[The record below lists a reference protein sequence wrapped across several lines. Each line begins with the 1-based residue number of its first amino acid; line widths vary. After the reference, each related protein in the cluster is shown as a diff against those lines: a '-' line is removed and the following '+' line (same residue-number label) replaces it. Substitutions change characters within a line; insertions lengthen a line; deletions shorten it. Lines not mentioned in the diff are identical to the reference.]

1 MKMTAIILAAVMFMM
16 SFAVCSAEKISPD
29 EGMKKICNAFLYLD
43 ENDLKNFNLSPE
55 KIHTMYAGFFKATT
69 GGIKFTDEQSN
80 KMADT
85 LIEQMR
91 EKIKFAVKTESTD
104 KNKAEIAVTVTGIN
118 FNETLSNLNF
128 NYDAEKMTDEQL
140 SEMATTEI
148 IKQIKT
154 VKNTPAET
162 VKFNCTFDEETNLW
176 IPEGDSENNLS
187 PLFDAALK

>member
-1 MKMTAIILAAVMFMM
+1 MKMTAIILTAVIFMM

-29 EGMKKICNAFLYLD
+29 ASMKKTCNAFLYVD
-43 ENDLKNFNLSPE
+43 ENDLKDFNTSPE
-55 KIHTMYAGFFKATT
+55 KFREMYAGFFRNAT

-80 KMADT
+80 RMADA

-91 EKIKFAVKTESTD
+91 NKIKFAVETESAD
-104 KNKAEIAVTVTGIN
+104 ENKAVVAVTVTGIN
-118 FNETLSNLNF
+118 FNETLSNLHF
-128 NYDAEKMTDEQL
+128 TYDTEKITDEQL

-154 VKNTPAET
+154 VHNTPTET
-162 VKFNCTFDEETNLW
+162 VKFNCNFDEETNLW
-176 IPEGDSENNLS
+176 IPEGNSENNLS